1 MINSRGSRDAGDR
14 VVVRHGT
21 EVILVREREWAQNW
35 GQKCCGKI
43 SLRWHRG
50 WFKGGTGKGGGAWKR
65 LGTAWAQVMSWN

>member
-50 WFKGGTGKGGGAWKR
+50 
-65 LGTAWAQVMSWN
+65 